1 MTTVK
6 ITRSKSSLS
15 RKMARPGGRTVE
27 EALELAEK
35 GLESHREAGMV
46 KMTSLLVQL
55 EEATALR
62 GAQSQT
68 VIYTLAADLLDLA
81 GFFET
86 GPLYTATF
94 SLCDIADRMQV
105 DGVWDWPS
113 VAVHVG
119 AMRLIMSDGC
129 QSNTVSETV
138 LEGLAA
144 VRNRLLVHAVAN
156 PS

>member
-15 RKMARPGGRTVE
+15 RKMARPGGRTVA
-27 EALELAEK
+27 EALDLAEK
-35 GLESHREAGMV
+35 GLESHRDAGMAR
-46 KMTSLLVQL
+46 MTSLLVQL

-62 GAQSQT
+62 GADSQT
-68 VIYTLAADLLDLA
+68 AIYALAADILDLA

-113 VAVHVG
+113 IAVHVG
-119 AMRLIMSDGC
+119 AMRLILSEGC
-129 QSNTVSETV
+129 QSNATSEAV
-138 LEGLAA
+138 LQGLEA
-144 VRNRLLVHAVAN
+144 VKLRILAL
-156 PS
+156 

>member
-15 RKMARPGGRTVE
+15 RKMAVPGGRTVQ
-27 EALELAEK
+27 EAIALAEK
-35 GLESHREAGMV
+35 GLEGHREAGLASIA
-46 KMTSLLVQL
+46 SLLVQL

-62 GAQSQT
+62 APDSHSA
-68 VIYTLAADLLDLA
+68 IYSLAAELLDMA

-94 SLCDIADRMQV
+94 SLCDIADRMQA
-105 DGVWDWPS
+105 DGAWDWPS

-119 AMRLIMSDGC
+119 AMRLIISDGC
-129 QSNTVSETV
+129 QANATSEAV
-138 LEGLAA
+138 LDGLDA
-144 VRNRLLVHAVAN
+144 VRKRILVH
-156 PS
+156 

>member
-15 RKMARPGGRTVE
+15 RKMAVPGGRTVQ
-27 EALELAEK
+27 EAIALAEK
-35 GLESHREAGMV
+35 GLEGHREAGLASIA
-46 KMTSLLVQL
+46 SLLVQL

-62 GAQSQT
+62 APDSHAG
-68 VIYTLAADLLDLA
+68 IYSLAAELLDMA

-94 SLCDIADRMQV
+94 SLCDIADRMQA
-105 DGVWDWPS
+105 DGAWDWPS

-129 QSNTVSETV
+129 QANATSEAV
-138 LEGLAA
+138 LDGLDA
-144 VRNRLLVHAVAN
+144 VRKRILVH
-156 PS
+156 

>member
-15 RKMARPGGRTVE
+15 RKMARPGGRTVQ
-27 EALELAEK
+27 EAIDMAEK
-35 GLESHREAGMV
+35 GLESHREAGIA

-62 GAQSQT
+62 SAESQ
-68 VIYTLAADLLDLA
+68 VAIYALAADLLDLA

-105 DGVWDWPS
+105 DGTWDWPS

-129 QSNTVSETV
+129 QANKTSETV
-138 LEGLAA
+138 LQGLEA
-144 VRNRLLVHAVAN
+144 VRLRILTH
-156 PS
+156 

>member
-15 RKMARPGGRTVE
+15 RKMAVPGGRTVQ
-27 EALELAEK
+27 EAIALAEK
-35 GLESHREAGMV
+35 GLEGHREAGLASIA
-46 KMTSLLVQL
+46 SLLVQL

-62 GAQSQT
+62 APDSHT
-68 VIYTLAADLLDLA
+68 AIYSLAAELLDMA

-94 SLCDIADRMQV
+94 SLCDIADRMQA
-105 DGVWDWPS
+105 DDAWDWPS

-129 QSNTVSETV
+129 QANATSEAV
-138 LEGLAA
+138 LDGLDA
-144 VRNRLLVHAVAN
+144 VRKRILVH
-156 PS
+156 